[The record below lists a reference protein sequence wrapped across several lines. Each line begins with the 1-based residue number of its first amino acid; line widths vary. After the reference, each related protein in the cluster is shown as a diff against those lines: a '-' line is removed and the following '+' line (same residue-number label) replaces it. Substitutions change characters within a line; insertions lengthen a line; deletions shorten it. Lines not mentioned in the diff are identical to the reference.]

1 MPKDD
6 RVYVGHMLD
15 IARKAVT
22 LLGAKSRV
30 EFDQDE
36 ALLLGLTHLIQ
47 TLGEAARKVTP
58 EYQSAHPEIP
68 WKKIIGMRNKVVH
81 DYLDVDPDIVW
92 HVVKEELNPLLDKLE
107 GK

>member
-6 RVYVGHMLD
+6 RAYVGHMLD
-15 IARKAVT
+15 IARKAVN
-22 LLGAKSRV
+22 LLGAKSRI

-36 ALLLGLTHLIQ
+36 VLLLGLTHLIQ

-58 EYQSAHPEIP
+58 EYQLAHPGIP

-81 DYLDVDPDIVW
+81 DYLDVNPVIVW
-92 HVVKEELNPLLDKLE
+92 HVVK
-107 GK
+107 

>member
-15 IARKAVT
+15 IAKKAVK
-22 LLGAKSRV
+22 LLGGKSRA
-30 EFDQDE
+30 EFDADE

-58 EYQSAHPEIP
+58 GYQVAHPGIP
-68 WKKIIGMRNKVVH
+68 WKEIVGMRNKVVH
-81 DYLDVDPDIVW
+81 DYLDVNPDIVW
-92 HVVKEELNPLLDKLE
+92 HVAKEELSPLIRKLE
-107 GK
+107 GI

>member
-15 IARKAVT
+15 IARKAVA
-22 LLGAKSRV
+22 LLGSRSRA

-58 EYQSAHPEIP
+58 EYQGAHPGVP
-68 WKKIIGMRNKVVH
+68 WKEIIGMRNKVVH
-81 DYLDVDPDIVW
+81 DYLDVNPDIVW
-92 HVVKEELNPLLDKLE
+92 HVVKEELNPLVKKLE